1 MCSKLLRCLN
11 DIGQP
16 RAFSQ
21 CIQQQ
26 VTPQSTMVLGIP
38 MLLLRLPRP
47 NGSREGNLLWLRTLT
62 RVSEARSWLSEHWWK
77 LCTCEEIYRAFA
89 KMPNCNAGFNFNMFF
104 KLLLLLRWSM
114 RYWHIQVLYFLCF
127 WRESQ
132 WDEAQPQ
139 LAPVHQLFKCTFTFA
154 LSFI

>member
-1 MCSKLLRCLN
+1 MCSKLLRGLN

-26 VTPQSTMVLGIP
+26 VTPQSTMVLRIL
-38 MLLLRLPRP
+38 MLRLPRP
-47 NGSREGNLLWLRTLT
+47 NGTREGNLLWLRTLT

-77 LCTCEEIYRAFA
+77 LSACEIYRAFA

-104 KLLLLLRWSM
+104 KLLLLLRGSM
-114 RYWHIQVLYFLCF
+114 SYWHIQVLYFLCF

-139 LAPVHQLFKCTFTFA
+139 LAPVHQLFNCTFTFA